1 LDFFEEDEPPDS
13 PDEPRRRSS
22 RGRRSGSE
30 EAGDEAGQPSRQQI
44 LTRQLTLAGVSIVVL
59 ILIFLAFRG
68 CLDARKDRGFKNYVS
83 DLTALTAE
91 TAQLSDNF
99 FAALNGESEDGLD
112 LQREVNSDRGQA
124 EGQLDRAE
132 GLDAPDEVAGAQTQ
146 IEIAYQYRADGLDVI
161 AEQLSIAEGD
171 QGSNAAINKITRQM
185 TVFLASDVL
194 YETAR
199 TEIEQAL
206 SDEGITIEGDTGVP
220 KSKFLPTGDG
230 DPNYLDSNEIAVL
243 VGNAGSSSGAGGVGA
258 DCDPGD
264 DLSHGLGLV
273 STTAQPSGVVL
284 EPGVTTTLSPDS
296 LEFAIS
302 VQNQGGADETNI
314 KVSLGGDFGGSQTI
328 SSIAAGA
335 TQDVTIVPNSA
346 PSSGASAS
354 LEVTMD
360 TVCGEGVADNNTA
373 TYDLTFG

>member
-1 LDFFEEDEPPDS
+1 MDFFEEDEPLDS
-13 PDEPRRRSS
+13 PDEPRRRWS

-83 DLTALTAE
+83 DLTALTSE

-99 FAALNGESEDGLD
+99 FAALNGESADGLD
-112 LQREVNSDRGQA
+112 LEREVNSDRGQA

-146 IEIAYQYRADGLDVI
+146 IVIAYQYRADALDVI
-161 AEQLSIAEGD
+161 AEQLRIAEGD
-171 QGSNAAINKITRQM
+171 QGSNGAINKITRQM

-230 DPNYLDSNEIAVL
+230 DPNYLDPNEIAVL
-243 VGNAGSSSGAGGVGA
+243 VGNAGGSSGAGGGGA

-354 LEVTMD
+354 LEVTVD
-360 TVCGEGVADNNTA
+360 TVCGEGVAENNTA
-373 TYDLTFG
+373 TYNLTFG